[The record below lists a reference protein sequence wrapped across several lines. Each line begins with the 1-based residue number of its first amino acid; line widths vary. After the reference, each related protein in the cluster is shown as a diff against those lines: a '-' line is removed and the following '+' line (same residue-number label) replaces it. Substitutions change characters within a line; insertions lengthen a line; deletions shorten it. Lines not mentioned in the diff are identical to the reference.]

1 MLALRCAA
9 IVGLA
14 SGLSWAQAPAPAPK
28 PAAEQQPREPGAPE
42 EPEEIVAKDSPR
54 ASMTHFLELARS
66 GDFEG
71 AAAYLDVPQDQEKRA
86 PALARRLVPVLDR
99 NSWIDVEKLSP
110 LSEGNLDD
118 GLPAAFEKIGTVP
131 SSIGVPEQ
139 VRLVR
144 KGGQEPKWVFSR
156 GTVEKIDSW
165 YSRLEDRWF
174 LEHMPMRLLRVGPKD
189 LLWWQWL
196 ALPIILGVASA
207 FGLLL
212 NWVLR
217 GALLWIGKRARR
229 HWDGTMFER
238 VAGPLWLAWTLTLAE
253 LAVPMLVLYAP
264 AEEFLHA
271 LLRGGYFFD
280 FFWALSR
287 FVDVLARRVLR
298 SSWGREHLASR
309 GLVSLMVRVSKVMVV
324 VMAIVAFLSELGYP
338 VASLVAGLGIGGL
351 AVALAAQKTVEN
363 LFGAFSISADQPFRE
378 GDLVRVDGVVGNIEA
393 IGLRSTKIRTA
404 DRTIVSLP
412 NGKLADTRIESFAP
426 RDRILFTTT
435 LRLAPKTTAE
445 QMQRFLHEVEDL
457 LKRTPKVRKESVLA
471 RFSAIGEASLDVDL
485 ACTLE
490 TNDYGE
496 FQLIRQRLL
505 LEILE
510 LVEQVGTAFARPVP
524 AVVIDGRL
532 REQKPEPSPAPES
545 PGGRPR

>member
-1 MLALRCAA
+1 VLALRCAA